1 MPDPCPDCGEYPVNH
16 PSEWFSALFESAFA
30 PVSAGV
36 EHIIRGVKPVVMRHA
51 PDSVALP
58 FLRML
63 TAIRLGTI
71 KTDVDEYDSG
81 RNRWLWDAAKR
92 RGIEM
97 YHFRLLGKPDGTDF
111 FVVRYGAKTV
121 AFEGLPR
128 PDRGVSKSLDWMDNK
143 AILKKR
149 LTAAGIPMARGR
161 ACRTYEQALATMREV
176 GRDANGAGG
185 AATIPVI
192 TKPHIGSRS
201 RHSTIGIR
209 TPEEL
214 RVGFDKAK
222 RLSPWVIVEQELQG
236 YLFRVLLVRGEIAAI
251 IRREQAYVT
260 GDGTST
266 IRELIEREN
275 KNPRRNGPTFHQL
288 PTDETV
294 DEELIKKALNRDSVP
309 PRGEI
314 VILNPHIS
322 RYYGG
327 STSDFTNR
335 VHPDNANLFR
345 HLAAVL
351 GDSLVGV
358 DFIIGDMEKS
368 WHEQK
373 LCGVIECNSLPN
385 IDLHHDVLY
394 GESRDIG
401 GLLLDIAFEK

>member
-1 MPDPCPDCGEYPVNH
+1 MTGHIPKKNNPCPDCGEYPVNH
-16 PSEWFSALFESAFA
+16 ASEWFSALFETAMT
-30 PVSAGV
+30 PVALGIERAV
-36 EHIIRGVKPVVMRHA
+36 RGVKPSIMRHA
-51 PDSVALP
+51 PDRAALP
-58 FLRML
+58 LLRVL
-63 TAIRLGTI
+63 AALRLGTI

-81 RNRWLWDAAKR
+81 RNRWLWDSAHR
-92 RGIEM
+92 RGITM
-97 YHFRLLGKPDGTDF
+97 YQFRSLGRPDGTDF
-111 FVVRYGAKTV
+111 FVAQFRGKTV

-128 PDRGVSKSLDWMDNK
+128 PDRGISKSLDWMDNK

-161 ACRTYEQALATMREV
+161 ACRTFAQALATMREV
-176 GRDANGAGG
+176 GGMAD
-185 AATIPVI
+185 PVI

-214 RVGFDKAK
+214 RIGFDKAK

-236 YLFRVLLVRGEIAAI
+236 YLFRVLLIRGTIAGI

-260 GDGTST
+260 GDGVST
-266 IRELIEREN
+266 IRELIAREN
-275 KNPRRNGPTFHQL
+275 KNPRRAGPTFHQL
-288 PTDETV
+288 PTDDSVEA
-294 DEELIKKALNRDSVP
+294 ELNQQNLTRDSIP
-309 PRGEI
+309 ASGKI
-314 VILNPHIS
+314 VRLNPHIS

-327 STSDFTNR
+327 STSDFTSR
-335 VHPDNANLFR
+335 VHPDNAALF
-345 HLAAVL
+345 HHIAAVL

-368 WHEQK
+368 WREQK

-401 GLLLDIAFEK
+401 GMLLDIAFEK

>member
-1 MPDPCPDCGEYPVNH
+1 MPKPCPDCGEYPVNH
-16 PSEWFSALFESAFA
+16 PSEWFSALFESALA
-30 PVSAGV
+30 PVSASV
-36 EHIIRGVKPVVMRHA
+36 ENLVRGVKPVFLRHA
-51 PDSVALP
+51 PDAAALP
-58 FLRML
+58 FLRAL
-63 TAIRLGTI
+63 AVLRLGTI

-81 RNRWLWDAAKR
+81 RNRWLWDAARR
-92 RGIEM
+92 RGVEM
-97 YHFRLLGKPDGTDF
+97 YQFRLLGRPDGTDF
-111 FVVRYGAKTV
+111 FVVRRNGKTV

-161 ACRTYEQALATMREV
+161 ACRTYKQALATMREV
-176 GRDANGAGG
+176 G
-185 AATIPVI
+185 IPVI

-214 RVGFDKAK
+214 RAGFDKAK

-236 YLFRVLLVRGEIAAI
+236 YLFRILLVRGKVAAI
-251 IRREQAYVT
+251 IRREQAHVV
-260 GDGTST
+260 GDDSAT
-266 IRELIEREN
+266 IRELVAREN
-275 KNPRRNGPTFHQL
+275 KNPRRGGPTFHQL

-294 DEELIKKALNRDSVP
+294 DEELARQNLTRDSVP
-309 PRGEI
+309 ARGET
-314 VILNPHIS
+314 VILNAHIS

-327 STSDFTNR
+327 STSDFTDR
-335 VHPDNANLFR
+335 IHPDNAALFK
-345 HLAAVL
+345 HLADVL

-368 WHEQK
+368 WREQK

-394 GESRDIG
+394 GENRDIG